1 MYEYRI
7 MFKPSGSHGNADTL
21 SRLPLPSLD
30 QDPPIP
36 VDTVLVLNELSES
49 PISVDQIRIWTRRD
63 PVLSRVLQFL
73 LNGWPSSSD
82 PSLKPFESRKLELS
96 AQDGII
102 LWGARVVIPPP
113 GQELLLQELHA
124 CHPGMARMKTLA
136 RMFVWWPGLDSDI
149 ECFVKQYHIC
159 QSQQPSP
166 PAVSIQP
173 WKWPSIPWYRLHL
186 DLAGPFLGHM
196 FF

>member
-1 MYEYRI
+1 M
-7 MFKPSGSHGNADTL
+7 
-21 SRLPLPSLD
+21 D

-149 ECFVKQYHIC
+149 EY
-159 QSQQPSP
+159 
-166 PAVSIQP
+166 
-173 WKWPSIPWYRLHL
+173 YRLCEEL
-186 DLAGPFLGHM
+186 SSR
-196 FF
+196 